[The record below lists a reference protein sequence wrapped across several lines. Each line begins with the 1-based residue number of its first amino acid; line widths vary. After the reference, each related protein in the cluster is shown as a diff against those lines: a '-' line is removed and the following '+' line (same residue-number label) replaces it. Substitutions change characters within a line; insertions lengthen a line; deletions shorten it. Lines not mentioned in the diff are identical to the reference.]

1 MSVTN
6 VNQTQSTTDSNTS
19 TTKNTN
25 QDLGKD
31 DFLKLLVTQ
40 LRYQDPLNPMEDK
53 EFIAQMAQ
61 FSSLEQMQNINL
73 AVTTTQATTMIGK
86 NVAYY
91 DENGNEMA
99 GIVEAVKISSGQP
112 KLVINN
118 MLVDLAK
125 IMSVQEPVLAE

>member
-1 MSVTN
+1 MSITN
-6 VNQTQSTTDSNTS
+6 VSQTQSTTDTNSNT
-19 TTKNTN
+19 TTSKN

-61 FSSLEQMQNINL
+61 FSSLEQMQNMNS
-73 AVTTTQATTMIGK
+73 AVTSTQATTMIGK
-86 NVAYY
+86 TVAYY

-99 GIVEAVKISSGQP
+99 GIVDAVKISSGQP

-118 MLVDLAK
+118 MFVDLNK
-125 IMSVQEPVLAE
+125 VLSIQDTVVAE